1 MFFLGVA
8 GHRQP
13 ELGVELGLVVRVRAH
28 DSSGEVAGPVQP
40 LRQPVLGAPP
50 AECAEA
56 GAIAAPSATIA
67 KIIAFAVAQRGNP
80 YVFGAPGP
88 DAWDCSSLVQAA
100 YAAVGFA
107 IPRTTLTQWPFG
119 VRIPNNQ
126 AQPGDLVFFN
136 SGPGTSSVW
145 SSAMAK

>member
-1 MFFLGVA
+1 M
-8 GHRQP
+8 
-13 ELGVELGLVVRVRAH
+13 
-28 DSSGEVAGPVQP
+28 
-40 LRQPVLGAPP
+40 AP
-50 AECAEA
+50 
-56 GAIAAPSATIA
+56 
-67 KIIAFAVAQRGNP
+67 RGKP
-80 YVFGAPGP
+80 YVFGATGP

-107 IPRTTLTQWPFG
+107 IPRTTFTQWPFG

-136 SGPGTSSVW
+136 AGPGPGPGASSVW